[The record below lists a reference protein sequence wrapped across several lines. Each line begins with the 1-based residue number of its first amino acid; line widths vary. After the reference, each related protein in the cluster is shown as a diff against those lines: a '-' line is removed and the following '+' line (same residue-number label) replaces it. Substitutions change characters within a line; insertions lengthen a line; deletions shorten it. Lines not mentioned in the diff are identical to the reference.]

1 MDECW
6 PCLSGRCYRF
16 PNTRPACAASTSRPP
31 SRRRQRRSG
40 AAWSACA
47 RPPSSS
53 RTAGSLP
60 RSWRSGPP
68 PLRSVCLPLW
78 PLGLPAWRPI
88 TRGAREWGRTCL
100 LVPSPVC
107 VGHGQLSQ
115 RWTASNQQNHG
126 LQDQLPDG
134 GEGTGQAVVHLFALP
149 LRLPGRKSRY
159 LKPACNRSKGWGL
172 KGWGGKVASAGLG
185 ETEWWGRRGQG
196 RRLQE
201 ERKSPTWWILC
212 PRHQNHR
219 QASPTPER
227 SRTRK
232 RTPQM
237 SSLPPVCLGLS
248 TTTPLVAFLREEG
261 QVCF

>member
-1 MDECW
+1 MNA
-6 PCLSGRCYRF
+6 GRAFLVDAIGSRIQD
-16 PNTRPACAASTSRPP
+16 PPAQPP
-31 SRRRQRRSG
+31 LPG
-40 AAWSACA
+40 H
-47 RPPSSS
+47 PPGED
-53 RTAGSLP
+53 RGDPGQPGVLAPGLP
-60 RSWRSGPP
+60 RAQEQPEACQDPGGQGHPL
-68 PLRSVCLPLW
+68 LRSVCLPLW
-78 PLGLPAWRPI
+78 PMGLPAWRPI

-134 GEGTGQAVVHLFALP
+134 GEGAGQAVVHLLVLP

-185 ETEWWGRRGQG
+185 ETEWWGRRRQG

-201 ERKSPTWWILC
+201 ERESPTWWILC

-232 RTPQM
+232 RRPQM

-248 TTTPLVAFLREEG
+248 TTTPLVALLREEG